1 MEPEHAALWLKAG
14 RGRDVK
20 GKGRPRKQNP
30 RRHVVSVRMNPDELV
45 SVYERAALA
54 GLKLPAFGR
63 AALLGETVAT
73 APALSL
79 AVSPEALHEFRKAA
93 VNLNQL
99 MRLMHTYRLP
109 PPPELPR
116 LLNELRTFFNQAV
129 GDARP

>member
-1 MEPEHAALWLKAG
+1 
-14 RGRDVK
+14 
-20 GKGRPRKQNP
+20 
-30 RRHVVSVRMNPDELV
+30 MNPDELV
-45 SVYERAALA
+45 TVYERAALA

-63 AALLGETVAT
+63 AALLGEKVVT
-73 APALSL
+73 AAGSHTGPRL

-116 LLNELRTFFNQAV
+116 LLNDLRTFFNQAV